1 MNVKLLVHTHH
12 LRYNTF
18 LSLYKISLSYLPF
31 ATVSYEFFFWTF
43 QVTWKHQIDRI
54 RLFTH
59 IDETNMIITTN
70 EDTYISTRT
79 HDTWYHHLYFLIYV
93 RPSRLALLFSILIM
107 RLWKYIVNGTRF
119 ICWVSVVILSLMS
132 KSAGRPTHSSSIFL
146 LETAS
151 LEQISFVLRADNCA
165 N

>member
-1 MNVKLLVHTHH
+1 MQNIIILLAFRNCFLWILFLNFSSNLKTPDRPDLSDHTYWWNKYDYHH
-12 LRYNTF
+12 EWRYI
-18 LSLYKISLSYLPF
+18 Y
-31 ATVSYEFFFWTF
+31 
-43 QVTWKHQIDRI
+43 QH
-54 RLFTH
+54 
-59 IDETNMIITTN
+59 
-70 EDTYISTRT
+70 T

-132 KSAGRPTHSSSIFL
+132 KSAGRLTYSSSIFL

-151 LEQISFVLRADNCA
+151 LQQISFLLRTDNCA
-165 N
+165 S